1 MYKIHMKLL
10 IIMLLQKNRSVK
22 KKKEQGLSDKESNPR
37 GYYFFSYTKALNK
50 PCFDS
55 HFML

>member
-1 MYKIHMKLL
+1 MKLL
-10 IIMLLQKNRSVK
+10 IIMLLQENRSVKK
-22 KKKEQGLSDKESNPR
+22 KKKEQGLSDKESYPR
-37 GYYFFSYTKALNK
+37 GYYFFSYTKALKK

>member
-1 MYKIHMKLL
+1 MKLL
-10 IIMLLQKNRSVK
+10 IIMLLQENRSVK

-37 GYYFFSYTKALNK
+37 GYYFFSYTKALKK